1 MKMIWAVIRPEF
13 VQRVVAGLDHAG
25 ISAMTRI
32 HAPGICGEILPVSF
46 TPPDHPREVIMIAVP
61 DHEVAKAVKAIRT
74 HARIGDAGGNVP
86 EPDPGGKVFV
96 THIDESFTI
105 RTAGSVNRAS

>member
-13 VQRVVAGLDHAG
+13 VQSVVAGLDHAG

-32 HAPGICGEILPVSF
+32 HAPGACDGLPPVSF
-46 TPPDHPREVIMIAVP
+46 TPRDQPREVLMIAVP

-74 HARIGDAGGNVP
+74 HAKIGDRGESDL
-86 EPDPGGKVFV
+86 EPDPSGKVFV

-105 RTAGSVNRAS
+105 RTAGSMNRAS

>member
-13 VQRVVAGLDHAG
+13 VQRVVAGLDQAG

-32 HAPGICGEILPVSF
+32 HAPGACGEFPLISF
-46 TPPDHPREVIMIAVP
+46 TPRDHPREVIMLAVP
-61 DHEVAKAVKAIRT
+61 DHEVAKAVKVIRT
-74 HARIGDAGGNVP
+74 HARIGDRGGNDQEP
-86 EPDPGGKVFV
+86 ESGGKVFV

-105 RTAGSVNRAS
+105 RTAGSMNRAS